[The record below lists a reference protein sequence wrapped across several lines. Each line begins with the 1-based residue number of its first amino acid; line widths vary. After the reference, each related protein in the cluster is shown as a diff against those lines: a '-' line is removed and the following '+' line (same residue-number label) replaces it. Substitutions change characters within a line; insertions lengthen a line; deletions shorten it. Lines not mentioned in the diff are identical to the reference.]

1 MYLTNTQI
9 KRLDNAFKNFMSK
22 DIKLSKAQLHKI
34 TQEGGFLGSILS
46 KFLVPLVKNVI
57 GPLVITAAASAIDG
71 AIQNKMHGRGILNN
85 DNDDNDYDIS
95 ISIKEKELKDILK
108 IMKSIEENGVFIE
121 GISDTVKQK
130 VNKQKGGL
138 LSLLLGTLAPS
149 ILGNILSGKGWYRS
163 GYGVNKNF

>member
-1 MYLTNTQI
+1 
-9 KRLDNAFKNFMSK
+9 
-22 DIKLSKAQLHKI
+22 
-34 TQEGGFLGSILS
+34 
-46 KFLVPLVKNVI
+46 
-57 GPLVITAAASAIDG
+57 
-71 AIQNKMHGRGILNN
+71 MHGRGILN
-85 DNDDNDYDIS
+85 NDDNDYDIS

-138 LSLLLGTLAPS
+138 LSLLLGTLASS

>member
-1 MYLTNTQI
+1 
-9 KRLDNAFKNFMSK
+9 MSK
-22 DIKLSKAQLHKI
+22 DVKLSKPQLHKV
-34 TQEGGFLGSILS
+34 TQEGGFLGSTLS
-46 KFLVPLVKNVI
+46 KFLVPLAQNVL
-57 GPLVITAAASAIDG
+57 GPLGITTAASAIDG
-71 AIQNKMHGRGILNN
+71 ATQNKMHGRGILNN

-138 LSLLLGTLAPS
+138 LSLLLGTLASS

>member
-85 DNDDNDYDIS
+85 DDNDYDTS

-138 LSLLLGTLAPS
+138 LSLLLGTLASS

>member
-1 MYLTNTQI
+1 
-9 KRLDNAFKNFMSK
+9 MSK
-22 DIKLSKAQLHKI
+22 DVKLSKTQLHKV
-34 TQEGGFLGSILS
+34 TQEGGFLGSTLS
-46 KFLVPLVKNVI
+46 KFLVPLAQNVL
-57 GPLVITAAASAIDG
+57 GPLGITAASAIDG

-108 IMKSIEENGVFIE
+108 IMKSLEENGVFTE

-138 LSLLLGTLAPS
+138 LSLLLGTLASS
-149 ILGNILSGKGWYRS
+149 ILGNILSGKGWCRS

>member
-1 MYLTNTQI
+1 
-9 KRLDNAFKNFMSK
+9 MSK
-22 DIKLSKAQLHKI
+22 DVKLSKTQLHKV
-34 TQEGGFLGSILS
+34 TQEGGFLGSTLS
-46 KFLVPLVKNVI
+46 KFLVPLAQNVL
-57 GPLVITAAASAIDG
+57 GPLGITTAASAIDG

-108 IMKSIEENGVFIE
+108 IMKSLEENGVFIE
-121 GISDTVKQK
+121 GISDIVKQK

-138 LSLLLGTLAPS
+138 LSLLLGTLASS
-149 ILGNILSGKGWYRS
+149 ILGNILSGKGWCRS

>member
-1 MYLTNTQI
+1 
-9 KRLDNAFKNFMSK
+9 
-22 DIKLSKAQLHKI
+22 
-34 TQEGGFLGSILS
+34 
-46 KFLVPLVKNVI
+46 
-57 GPLVITAAASAIDG
+57 
-71 AIQNKMHGRGILNN
+71 MHGRGILNN

-108 IMKSIEENGVFIE
+108 IMKSLEENGVFIE

-138 LSLLLGTLAPS
+138 LSLLLGTLASS

>member
-1 MYLTNTQI
+1 
-9 KRLDNAFKNFMSK
+9 MSK
-22 DIKLSKAQLHKI
+22 DVKLSKPQLHKV
-34 TQEGGFLGSILS
+34 TQEGGFLGSTLS
-46 KFLVPLVKNVI
+46 KFLVPLAQNVL
-57 GPLVITAAASAIDG
+57 GPLGITTAASAIDG
-71 AIQNKMHGRGILNN
+71 TIQNKMHGRGILNN

-138 LSLLLGTLAPS
+138 LSLLLGTLASS
-149 ILGNILSGKGWYRS
+149 ILGNILSDKGWYRS
-163 GYGVNKNF
+163 GYDVNKNF

>member
-1 MYLTNTQI
+1 
-9 KRLDNAFKNFMSK
+9 
-22 DIKLSKAQLHKI
+22 
-34 TQEGGFLGSILS
+34 
-46 KFLVPLVKNVI
+46 
-57 GPLVITAAASAIDG
+57 
-71 AIQNKMHGRGILNN
+71 MHGRGILNN
-85 DNDDNDYDIS
+85 DNDDNNYDIS

-138 LSLLLGTLAPS
+138 LSLLLGTLASS

>member
-1 MYLTNTQI
+1 
-9 KRLDNAFKNFMSK
+9 MSK
-22 DIKLSKAQLHKI
+22 DVKLSKPQLHKV
-34 TQEGGFLGSILS
+34 TQEGGFLGSTLS
-46 KFLVPLVKNVI
+46 KFLVPLAQNVL
-57 GPLVITAAASAIDG
+57 GPLGITTAASAIDG

-138 LSLLLGTLAPS
+138 LSLLLGTLASS